1 MSGASMPVPFN
12 FRSRRECVD
21 WRQINAIDVDRVA
34 SELNFQILQD
44 HIAGVTFCNLEGERC
59 LNCQSHVDPALLK
72 LFRLAQLT
80 IEYLLHSQDCL
91 ALRLQA
97 AEEQFQ
103 TEATEKQHL
112 QLHLQK
118 QIQYNKSLK
127 EELKHRKRIIAS
139 QQVMISAGL
148 ANYNKCEYCE
158 KAFMNASFLKSHIQ
172 RRHPIEHDKLITD
185 NQEDL
190 QTIKLQEEIIK
201 LQEQLTLAKSEM
213 EILQKDYKTKQEM
226 DLKQKQADFM
236 KQLEFWKENEQVH
249 MNSKIDE
256 VKQACQRDMETLHQ
270 KNKKLVKQMLMLQQS
285 SKTQEN
291 MQPVQGQASFVQ
303 NGEEEQNHVVAE
315 LQQKLYNQTSESGDW
330 HNGKLAARFIKF
342 RRQAGRISNTKLWK
356 EQPYQHDLTSTI
368 LKTVVDKEIRW
379 TEERQKI
386 KEEYESER
394 NQLQTALAQMNS
406 TAPKENKRVERKV
419 KELELRLE
427 EQQKT
432 ITLQNMQINSF
443 TTKSPKSTIQEAPE
457 PKTRVVVSEHP
468 SLVCKL
474 DPIVEISEE
483 DKESSSFSEGHS
495 DSKSMQQK
503 VNELLKNPSLKRD
516 LHLAVHR
523 SLDDKLLHLGIDPA
537 VGGISRSTYESTM
550 ARVVSERQQ
559 RQKEYAE
566 YRKIHKYLHQN
577 LDKLVKERQTQ
588 PIIKPSQPVQML
600 PQSRPRYSSFPAKQ
614 QYTLQPA
621 NQNNTATY
629 PITSTQMAPHK
640 TSDLSLVEASSE
652 EENGKAPLRSCF
664 QGIQQYTACPAQASF
679 QKAAQC
685 SGTHRTPVFSINK
698 MKVTVP
704 ENESEW
710 TEGSEM
716 EEISLDQLQKH
727 TDQNGNVTETF
738 CSYVKALS
746 DNLEHQLVDQAH
758 KNTASVAIPEK
769 RDGIT
774 NTHDAVWE
782 IKNTGFEDDNDD
794 DWDISSLE
802 DVPVAH
808 TSSFAPVRKSMDKS
822 IDTST
827 SVWGTMTGIG
837 QEPTIHRWTYWC
849 VLDRCPAAE
858 PKFASA

>member
-315 LQQKLYNQTSESGDW
+315 LQQKLYNQ
-330 HNGKLAARFIKF
+330 
-342 RRQAGRISNTKLWK
+342 
-356 EQPYQHDLTSTI
+356 
-368 LKTVVDKEIRW
+368 EIRW

-457 PKTRVVVSEHP
+457 PKTRVVVS
-468 SLVCKL
+468 
-474 DPIVEISEE
+474 
-483 DKESSSFSEGHS
+483 ESSSFSEGHS

-837 QEPTIHRWTYWC
+837 QEPSLKDTGTGSTLKSSIVT
-849 VLDRCPAAE
+849 
-858 PKFASA
+858 ASDWDFSDGTKI

>member
-1 MSGASMPVPFN
+1 MSGASIPVPFK
-12 FRSRRECVD
+12 FRSRRESVD
-21 WRQINAIDVDRVA
+21 WRKINAIDVDRVA
-34 SELNFQILQD
+34 SELNFQMLQD

-97 AEEQFQ
+97 AEEQLQ

-118 QIQYNKSLK
+118 QTQFNKSLK
-127 EELKHRKRIIAS
+127 EELKQRRRIIAS
-139 QQVMISAGL
+139 QQAMISAGL
-148 ANYNKCEYCE
+148 ADYNKCKYCE
-158 KAFMNASFLKSHIQ
+158 KAFMNASFLKSHMQ
-172 RRHPIEHDKLITD
+172 RRHPIEHDKLISD

-213 EILQKDYKTKQEM
+213 EILQKDYNTKQEM

-236 KQLEFWKENEQVH
+236 KQLESWKENEHVR

-256 VKQACQRDMETLHQ
+256 VKQACQRDMDTLHQ
-270 KNKKLVKQMLMLQQS
+270 KNKNLVKQMLLLQQS

-291 MQPVQGQASFVQ
+291 MQHVQGQASSVQ
-303 NGEEEQNHVVAE
+303 NSEDKQNQVVAE
-315 LQQKLYNQTSESGDW
+315 LQQKLYNQ
-330 HNGKLAARFIKF
+330 
-342 RRQAGRISNTKLWK
+342 
-356 EQPYQHDLTSTI
+356 
-368 LKTVVDKEIRW
+368 EIRW

-386 KEEYESER
+386 KEEYETER

-406 TAPKENKRVERKV
+406 TASKEKKRVERKV

-443 TTKSPKSTIQEAPE
+443 TAKSPKSTIQEEAPE
-457 PKTRVVVSEHP
+457 PKTRVVVN
-468 SLVCKL
+468 
-474 DPIVEISEE
+474 
-483 DKESSSFSEGHS
+483 ESSSFSEGHS

-503 VNELLKNPSLKRD
+503 VNELLMNPSLKRRD
-516 LHLAVHR
+516 LHLAVQR
-523 SLDDKLLHLGIDPA
+523 SLHDKLLHLGIDPA
-537 VGGISRSTYESTM
+537 VGGISRATYENAM
-550 ARVVSERQQ
+550 AHVVSERQQ
-559 RQKEYAE
+559 SQKEYAE
-566 YRKIHKYLHQN
+566 YRNIHKYLRQN

-588 PIIKPSQPVQML
+588 PIKPSQPVQML
-600 PQSRPRYSSFPAKQ
+600 PQSRPRYSSFPARQ

-621 NQNNTATY
+621 HQNSTATY
-629 PITSTQMAPHK
+629 PTTSTQMAPHK
-640 TSDLSLVEASSE
+640 TSKLSLVEASKG
-652 EENGKAPLRSCF
+652 EENRKAQLRSCF
-664 QGIQQYTACPAQASF
+664 LGIQQYTASPAQASF
-679 QKAAQC
+679 QNAAQC

-704 ENESEW
+704 ESDSEW

-738 CSYVKALS
+738 CSNVKALS
-746 DNLEHQLVDQAH
+746 NNLEHQLVDQAH
-758 KNTASVAIPEK
+758 KKTASVAIPEK

-774 NTHDAVWE
+774 DPHDAVWE

-827 SVWGTMTGIG
+827 SVWGTFTGTG
-837 QEPTIHRWTYWC
+837 QEPSLKDTGTGSTLKSSIVTVSDWDVSDGT
-849 VLDRCPAAE
+849 
-858 PKFASA
+858 KI